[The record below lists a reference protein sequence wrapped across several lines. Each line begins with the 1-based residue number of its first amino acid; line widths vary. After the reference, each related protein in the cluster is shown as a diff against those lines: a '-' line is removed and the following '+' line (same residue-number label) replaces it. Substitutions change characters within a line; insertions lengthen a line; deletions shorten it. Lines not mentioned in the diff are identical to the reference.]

1 MGSRHDELRGR
12 VGVATGRPAWA
23 HGHATNCIQVHRLS
37 CLVWEIWGIRLLTF
51 WHSISNSSSRVSAR
65 VRLLSPA
72 KTNICH
78 RFQPKRHIRIL
89 HDLTPSLYCRY
100 CTRTRQRH
108 AECPNSLRIEVRIQ
122 TFQGHIIQLQIR
134 TEYACPWDCLR
145 TLHHS
150 LHSKAFGSSTPFD
163 CSTRHR
169 NSFGCPSPG
178 HQCIQLKCRRRGRLL
193 QVSVKR
199 YRKKILLGIDMRF
212 KLLFKNLPMTCDR
225 SILGCYIEL
234 LFPFPAGWKD
244 LSMTKQT
251 WEQVPKS
258 FQLP

>member
-1 MGSRHDELRGR
+1 MDMLRISSKFM
-12 VGVATGRPAWA
+12 VCLAWFGK
-23 HGHATNCIQVHRLS
+23 HLNF
-37 CLVWEIWGIRLLTF
+37 WGIRLSTF
-51 WHSISNSSSRVSAR
+51 WHAISNSSSRVSAR
-65 VRLLSPA
+65 VRLQSPA
-72 KTNICH
+72 KANICH
-78 RFQPKRHIRIL
+78 RFQPKGNIRIL

-108 AECPNSLRIEVRIQ
+108 AECPNRLRIEVRIQ
-122 TFQGHIIQLQIR
+122 TFRGHIIQLQIR
-134 TEYACPWDCLR
+134 TEYVCPWDCLR

-150 LHSKAFGSSTPFD
+150 LHSKVFGSSTPFD

-212 KLLFKNLPMTCDR
+212 KLLFRNLPMTCDR

-234 LFPFPAGWKD
+234 LFPFLRGERICQWQ
-244 LSMTKQT
+244 SRR
-251 WEQVPKS
+251 ENRFPKAFS
-258 FQLP
+258 SNN